1 MSSVMKKLNT
11 TQAANLVRLIGSLR
25 NRAQTVSEM
34 KAGLTDKNG
43 LVAFYAPMINHSV
56 TFSEPFGH
64 APVMLFDGHMVTANN
79 VNRIA
84 SAFNASFGPA
94 FYNEVLENGQSANV
108 TVSILNDVIPHLEA
122 YQARH
127 DRELPLRKLKAAR
140 EQVRTLLKIVDNPAS
155 PEVAKNIPAAT
166 AARWR
171 ALEKHLTAEI
181 AKLESFGV

>member
-1 MSSVMKKLNT
+1 MSSVMKKLNV
-11 TQAANLVRLIGSLR
+11 TQAANLVRLINALR
-25 NRAQTVSEM
+25 NRASTVSDM

-43 LVAFYAPMINHSV
+43 LVAFYAPQIGHNVS
-56 TFSEPFGH
+56 FSEPFGH
-64 APVMLFDGHMVTANN
+64 APVMLFDNAMVTANN

-84 SAFNASFGPA
+84 SAFNNAFGPA
-94 FYNEVLENGQSANV
+94 FYNEVLENGQSVNV
-108 TVSILNDVIPHLEA
+108 NVSILNDVIPHLEA

-127 DRELPLRKLKAAR
+127 DRELPLRKVKAAR
-140 EQVRTLLKIVDNPAS
+140 EQVRTMLRIVDNPAS

-181 AKLESFGV
+181 VKLEAF